1 MTARPERHD
10 LTVPADPAMGATMRV
25 WVAEAGRTL
34 GLGEAAIEDL
44 RLLASELFANGVTAG
59 SHGLTV
65 TLSGN
70 GAGWELA
77 AEGVGPLDAD
87 LGELPIGRLDLLRSL
102 AEVEVGA
109 DGTVRC
115 TGPASD

>member
-1 MTARPERHD
+1 MTAGPERHD

-34 GLGEAAIEDL
+34 GLGEAAIQDL

-59 SHGLTV
+59 SHRLTV

-87 LGELPIGRLDLLRSL
+87 LGDLPIGRLDLLRSL
-102 AEVEVGA
+102 AAVEVGA

>member
-1 MTARPERHD
+1 MTTGHD

-34 GLGEAAIEDL
+34 GLGEAAIQDL
-44 RLLASELFANGVTAG
+44 RLLASELFANGVAAG
-59 SHGLTV
+59 ADRLTL

-77 AEGVGPLDAD
+77 ADGVGTLSDDD
-87 LGELPIGRLDLLRSL
+87 LGDLPIGRLDLLRSL
-102 AEVEVGA
+102 AVVEVEVG
-109 DGTVRC
+109 GTVRC

>member
-1 MTARPERHD
+1 MTTRPERHD

-59 SHGLTV
+59 SHRLTV